1 MSRKTAR
8 RKFKKYDPTFNHL
21 FNRSSRLYLYNKPV
35 KHSQWYRESWK
46 PLLGRMVLIE
56 GTFVDS
62 RNINLGGYGIK
73 NVLLK
78 NVRLLRFPKEFSR
91 DDIGDLDHLW
101 VLLDRNLMKRISGSV
116 GKRVRCSGFVTEYI
130 CYTDHEASYKNISIQ
145 VKNADVVRTGKELL

>member
-8 RKFKKYDPTFNHL
+8 RKYKKYDPTFNHL

-78 NVRLLRFPKEFSR
+78 GVRLLRLPKEFSK
-91 DDIGDLDHLW
+91 DDIGELDHLW
-101 VLLDRNLMKRISGSV
+101 VLLDKHLMGRIGGSV
-116 GKRVRCSGFVTEYI
+116 GKRVRCSGYVTEYI
-130 CYTDHEASYKNISIQ
+130 CYTDHEAAYKNISIQ
-145 VKNADVVRTGKELL
+145 VKNVDVVRTGKELL